1 MLRYCIHEGPT
12 TLRLKLAISL
22 MTLTIFAHLSLA
34 ADPDTVEHGTVQT
47 DAISVDPPPPGLALA
62 RYIANSANGH
72 PWSEPD
78 TVSMEIDASLPQL
91 SEKARLR
98 AIRHWVGHQKPKF
111 QVIQTEGDATVIE
124 QVIERYLTAETQ
136 AAAIPASSVVM
147 TPANYK
153 IHYLKANSAP
163 SVYAFQIA
171 PRRKLPGLIKGE
183 LWIDGNTGLAVHEAG
198 YLVKKP
204 SIFIRRIKMTRDITL
219 RDGTPCLRTTH
230 FEIDTR
236 LVGRAELTIVESPC
250 SPVSSTIAHATV
262 TDSYADACSIGQ

>member
-12 TLRLKLAISL
+12 TLRLKLATSL
-22 MTLTIFAHLSLA
+22 MALMIFAHPSLA
-34 ADPDTVEHGTVQT
+34 EDQGTVPT
-47 DAISVDPPPPGLALA
+47 GAFLVDPPAPGLALA
-62 RYIANSANGH
+62 RYIANAASGH

-78 TVSMEIDASLPQL
+78 TVSMEIDASLPGL
-91 SEKARLR
+91 AEKARLR

-111 QVIQTEGDATVIE
+111 QVIQIEGDATVIE

-153 IHYLKANSAP
+153 IRYVAANGGP

-171 PRRKLPGLIKGE
+171 PRKKLPGLIKGE

-204 SIFIRRIKMTRDITL
+204 SVFIRRIKITRDITL
-219 RDGTPCLRTTH
+219 RDGTPYLRTTH

-236 LVGRAELTIVESPC
+236 LVGRAELTIIESPC
-250 SPVSSTIAHATV
+250 SPLSSNIAQATV
-262 TDSYADACSIGQ
+262 TDFYANACSIGQ